1 MEVNILF
8 RKDQVDTT
16 DDNKDFKLL
25 KDELWT
31 RQVSME
37 VEVIVIRKNQIIK
50 ETILLEEIRKN
61 QTREQEIQK
70 ELEKDDIQAWEDN
83 GIVYVKERIYI
94 PNNRNI

>member
-1 MEVNILF
+1 
-8 RKDQVDTT
+8 VDTT
-16 DDNKDFKLL
+16 DDNKDVKLL